1 MASSTWRR
9 KNKFTALIVLVVLD
23 QPSVCD
29 SLVCDSRKG
38 GEDLG
43 LDHPPVDVCFGGSG
57 AHDPVEGSVSDY
69 VVGVPNMNA
78 FGDDNLCLDDLPVGF
93 CFEDEWIRELMNS
106 IQEEPV
112 HDSTMTNPGKRKF
125 EAENSR
131 VAKKVV
137 LAAQFC
143 CCTGQFTGHGVFE
156 KHAPALLD
164 NLIQIFTMGPFFVLL
179 EVDIRCLPISK
190 RSQFGD
196 YEYMVLSS
204 I

>member
-1 MASSTWRR
+1 MNVALDRARVDSFLEGTTCGFQ
-9 KNKFTALIVLVVLD
+9 NFTNL
-23 QPSVCD
+23 
-29 SLVCDSRKG
+29 

-131 VAKKVV
+131 VAKKRVGSYTV
-137 LAAQFC
+137 
-143 CCTGQFTGHGVFE
+143 G
-156 KHAPALLD
+156 
-164 NLIQIFTMGPFFVLL
+164 N
-179 EVDIRCLPISK
+179 
-190 RSQFGD
+190 
-196 YEYMVLSS
+196 
-204 I
+204 